1 MESKS
6 ASNQKQTEIKENSI
20 ANQPKTKKTNFLII
34 SQTEKTASSS
44 TKPLIKCLTQITEA

>member
-6 ASNQKQTEIKENSI
+6 ASNQKQTETI

>member
-44 TKPLIKCLTQITEA
+44 TKPLIKCLTQISEA